1 MNTFANMATMRV
13 AKVKNKV
20 LSDTMKLL
28 SYTLVFGGLSSW
40 FSISIGAG
48 FGSAIVSSIAAIAV
62 IWFVLPR
69 TQNSNMGILT
79 AFAVAGLLGYSLGPM
94 LTHYLAMPNGAS
106 LVMQALTG
114 TGVSFFAI
122 SFYAQNTKKDF
133 SFLNGMVFF
142 AMVGIIVLSLVNVF
156 FIESSFVSLAISFAV
171 VLTMGA
177 FMLSQMSAIINGGET
192 NYISATVGL
201 YLALHNMFTNLL
213 HILGAFGDD

>member
-133 SFLNGMVFF
+133 SFLNGMIFF
-142 AMVGIIVLSLVNVF
+142 AMVGIIVLSLVNIF
-156 FIESSFVSLAISFAV
+156 FIESSFVGLAISFAV
-171 VLTMGA
+171 VLIMGA

-201 YLALHNMFTNLL
+201 YLALHNMFTSLL

>member
-48 FGSAIVSSIAAIAV
+48 FSSAIVSLIAAIAV

-79 AFAVAGLLGYSLGPM
+79 AFSVAGLLGYSLGPM

-122 SFYAQNTKKDF
+122 SFYVQNTKKDF
-133 SFLNGMVFF
+133 SFLNGMIFF
-142 AMVGIIVLSLVNVF
+142 AMVGIIVLPLVNIF
-156 FIESSFVSLAISFAV
+156 FIESSFVSLAISFAT

-201 YLALHNMFTNLL
+201 YLALHNMFTSLL